1 MHGNRTLLKM
11 ELQKQ
16 RMELDRQREE
26 DDTRRKRDMIGIQKS
41 ASMEVPSSQGQTTPT
56 VTVDVP
62 PTILEVGSFFIF
74 YFFWTWLLGLARS
87 AYI

>member
-16 RMELDRQREE
+16 RMELDRQKEE
-26 DDTRRKRDMIGIQKS
+26 DDARRKRDMIGVQKS

-62 PTILEVGSFFIF
+62 PTIMEVR
-74 YFFWTWLLGLARS
+74 TLL
-87 AYI
+87 I